1 MPIFKFDKI
10 QSIEPFPLMK
20 STANEHYVLTLPYI
34 SNFEGKSKGCRFFF
48 FFLSLCLS
56 SFFYIYW
63 IEKKLSWVK
72 EIKAKEND
80 ENWNKVKIDSLKSLK
95 SPKSAFINSNHF

>member
-34 SNFEGKSKGCRFFF
+34 SNFEGKSKGCRFFVF
-48 FFLSLCLS
+48 SFSFFLSVSLL
-56 SFFYIYW
+56 FFIFT
-63 IEKKLSWVK
+63 ELKKS
-72 EIKAKEND
+72 
-80 ENWNKVKIDSLKSLK
+80 
-95 SPKSAFINSNHF
+95 